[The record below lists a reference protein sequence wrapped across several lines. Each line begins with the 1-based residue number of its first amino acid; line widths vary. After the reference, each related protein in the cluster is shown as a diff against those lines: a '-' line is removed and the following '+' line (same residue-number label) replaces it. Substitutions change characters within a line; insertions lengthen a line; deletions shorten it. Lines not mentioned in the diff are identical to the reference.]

1 MFSSLK
7 IISSKHFRLLIATI
21 SILIVAF
28 LLIILPQTRYVT
40 LIFILSLFSALLSQK
55 VRKTIKECFMT
66 LKIETEG
73 LLNNGIYLKE
83 VHPSLSLEQKHI
95 FVRLPKVIV
104 KTDISDNVIEVS
116 IAISPYNQ
124 EKLSKLDLSSVFNG
138 YIQQQAQANKDSSK
152 MVYKLLNIDS
162 DYFYK
167 FSNLKQLFQ
176 FQKNYDYEIPLDKYN
191 SIPVLSHK
199 IIVARSGNG
208 KSFLLLYL
216 ISFLALSQKHILLV
230 ADYKQSDVFIACRD
244 NLGLRSVS
252 SKEDILQMV
261 EDTYLEMLD
270 RQKAFNDY
278 EGNKL
283 GLTMDKLGYKPLFLV
298 IDELASFTAALDK
311 KELEQFNFHFK
322 QIMLLGRALSVF
334 CLITMQQFN
343 VKNLGGSS
351 ELKEQ
356 FGDQILLGNNDSQ
369 TIQNL
374 YGSNELPNFQMEKG
388 NGFLQNDSNLQPVLF
403 RSPFL
408 EPSFFKHLEK
418 LNLKLQTKKES

>member
-1 MFSSLK
+1 M
-7 IISSKHFRLLIATI
+7 LLATI
-21 SILIVAF
+21 LILIVAF
-28 LLIILPQTRYVT
+28 ILIILPPTRYIA
-40 LIFILSLFSALLSQK
+40 LFAIFSLFSALLSQK

-73 LLNNGIYLKE
+73 LLNNGIYLRE
-83 VHPSLSLEQKHI
+83 VHHSLEHKHI
-95 FVRLPKVIV
+95 FVRLPKVTV
-104 KTDISDNVIEVS
+104 KTDIEDNVREIV
-116 IAISPYNQ
+116 IKVSPYNQ
-124 EKLSKLDLSSVFNG
+124 EKLSKLDLSPVFQG
-138 YIQQQAQANKDSSK
+138 FIQQQAQPNRDSSQ

-167 FSNLKQLFQ
+167 FTNLKQLFQ
-176 FQKNYDYEIPLDKYN
+176 FQKNYDSEIPLDKYN

-216 ISFLALSQKHILLV
+216 ISFLALSQKNILLI
-230 ADYKQSDVFIACRD
+230 ADFKQSDVFLACRD

-252 SKEDILQMV
+252 NKEDILQMV
-261 EDTYLEMLD
+261 EDTYLELLN

-283 GLTMDKLGYKPLFLV
+283 GLTMNKLEYKPLFLV

-369 TIQNL
+369 TVQNL
-374 YGSNELPNFQMEKG
+374 YGTNELPNFQMEKG
-388 NGFLQNDSNLQPVLF
+388 NGFLKNDSNLKPVLF

-408 EPSFFKHLEK
+408 EPSFFKHLEQ
-418 LNLKLQTKKES
+418 LNLKLQTKQES

>member
-1 MFSSLK
+1 
-7 IISSKHFRLLIATI
+7 
-21 SILIVAF
+21 
-28 LLIILPQTRYVT
+28 
-40 LIFILSLFSALLSQK
+40 
-55 VRKTIKECFMT
+55 MT

-83 VHPSLSLEQKHI
+83 VQPSLEQKHI
-95 FVRLPKVIV
+95 FVRLPKVTV
-104 KTDISDNVIEVS
+104 KTDIEDNVRE
-116 IAISPYNQ
+116 IAITISPYNQ
-124 EKLSKLDLSSVFNG
+124 EKLSKLDLSSVFQG
-138 YIQQQAQANKDSSK
+138 FIQQQAQSNRDSSQ

-176 FQKNYDYEIPLDKYN
+176 FQKNYDSEIPLDKYN

-216 ISFLALSQKHILLV
+216 ISFLALSQKNILLI

-244 NLGLRSVS
+244 NLGLSSVS

-283 GLTMDKLGYKPLFLV
+283 GLTMDKLGYEPLFLV

>member
-1 MFSSLK
+1 M
-7 IISSKHFRLLIATI
+7 LIATI

-28 LLIILPQTRYVT
+28 ILIILPPTRYVA
-40 LIFILSLFSALLSQK
+40 LISVLSLFSALLSQK
-55 VRKTIKECFMT
+55 VRETIKECFMT

-83 VHPSLSLEQKHI
+83 VQPSLEQKHI
-95 FVRLPKVIV
+95 FVRLPKVTV
-104 KTDISDNVIEVS
+104 KTDIEDNVRE
-116 IAISPYNQ
+116 IAITISPYNQ
-124 EKLSKLDLSSVFNG
+124 EKLSKLDLSSVFQG
-138 YIQQQAQANKDSSK
+138 FIQQQAQSNRDSSQ

-176 FQKNYDYEIPLDKYN
+176 FQKNYDSEIPLDKYN

-216 ISFLALSQKHILLV
+216 ISFLALSQKNILLI

-244 NLGLRSVS
+244 NLGLSSVS

-283 GLTMDKLGYKPLFLV
+283 GLTMDKLGYEPLFLV

>member
-28 LLIILPQTRYVT
+28 ILIILPPTRYAA
-40 LIFILSLFSALLSQK
+40 LISILSLFSALLSQK
-55 VRKTIKECFMT
+55 ARKTIKECFMT

-83 VHPSLSLEQKHI
+83 VQPSLEQKHI
-95 FVRLPKVIV
+95 FVRLPKVTV
-104 KTDISDNVIEVS
+104 KTDIEDNVREVS
-116 IAISPYNQ
+116 ITISPYNQ
-124 EKLSKLDLSSVFNG
+124 EKLSKLDLSSVFQG
-138 YIQQQAQANKDSSK
+138 FIQQQAQANKDSSQ

-162 DYFYK
+162 NYFYK

-176 FQKNYDYEIPLDKYN
+176 FQKNYHSEIPLDKYN
-191 SIPVLSHK
+191 SLPMLSHK

-216 ISFLALSQKHILLV
+216 ISFLSLSQKNILLV
-230 ADYKQSDVFIACRD
+230 ADFKQSDIFIACRD

-252 SKEDILQMV
+252 NKEDILQMV
-261 EDTYLEMLD
+261 EDTYLELLN
-270 RQKAFNDY
+270 RQRTFNNY
-278 EGNKL
+278 QGNKL
-283 GLTMDKLGYKPLFLV
+283 GLTMDKLEYKPLFLV

-343 VKNLGGSS
+343 VKNLGGNS

-356 FGDQILLGNNDSQ
+356 FSDQILLGNNDSQ
-369 TIQNL
+369 TVQNL

-388 NGFLQNDSNLQPVLF
+388 NGFLKNDSNLQPVLF

>member
-28 LLIILPQTRYVT
+28 LLIILPLTRYVA
-40 LIFILSLFSALLSQK
+40 LISILSLFSALLNQK
-55 VRKTIKECFMT
+55 VREKIKECFMT

-83 VHPSLSLEQKHI
+83 VQPSLEQKHI
-95 FVRLPKVIV
+95 FVRLPKTTV
-104 KTDISDNVIEVS
+104 KTDDSDSVREVS

-124 EKLSKLDLSSVFNG
+124 EKLSTLDLSSVFNG
-138 YIQQQAQANKDSSK
+138 YIQQQLQPNRDSSL
-152 MVYKLLNIDS
+152 MIYKLLNINS

-167 FSNLKQLFQ
+167 FSNMKQLFQ

-283 GLTMDKLGYKPLFLV
+283 GLTMDNLGHKPLFLV

-343 VKNLGGSS
+343 VKNLGGNS

-356 FGDQILLGNNDSQ
+356 FSDQILLGNNDSQ

-374 YGSNELPNFQMEKG
+374 YGSNELPNFPMEKG
-388 NGFLQNDSNLQPVLF
+388 NGFLKNDSNLKPVLF

-408 EPSFFKHLEK
+408 EPSFFKHLEQ

>member
-28 LLIILPQTRYVT
+28 ILIILPPTRCIA
-40 LIFILSLFSALLSQK
+40 LISILSLFSALLSQK
-55 VRKTIKECFMT
+55 VRKTIKDCFMT

-73 LLNNGIYLKE
+73 LLNNGIYLRE
-83 VHPSLSLEQKHI
+83 VQPSLEQKHI
-95 FVRLPKVIV
+95 FVRLPKVTV
-104 KTDISDNVIEVS
+104 KTDIEDNVIEIS
-116 IAISPYNQ
+116 ISISPYNQ
-124 EKLSKLDLSSVFNG
+124 EKLSNLDLSSVFNG

-167 FSNLKQLFQ
+167 FNNLKQLFQ
-176 FQKNYDYEIPLDKYN
+176 FQKNYDSEIPLDKYN

-216 ISFLALSQKHILLV
+216 ISFLALSQKNILLI
-230 ADYKQSDVFIACRD
+230 ADFKQSDVFLACRD

-252 SKEDILQMV
+252 NKEDILQMV
-261 EDTYLEMLD
+261 EDTYLELLN

-278 EGNKL
+278 KGNKL
-283 GLTMDKLGYKPLFLV
+283 GLTMDKLDYKPVFLV

-356 FGDQILLGNNDSQ
+356 FSDQILLGNNDSQ
-369 TIQNL
+369 TVQNL
-374 YGSNELPNFQMEKG
+374 YGINELPNFQMEKG
-388 NGFLQNDSNLQPVLF
+388 NGFLKNDSNLKPVLF

-408 EPSFFKHLEK
+408 EPNFFKHLEQ

>member
-28 LLIILPQTRYVT
+28 ILVILPPTRYIA
-40 LIFILSLFSALLSQK
+40 LFAIFSLFSALFSQK

-73 LLNNGIYLKE
+73 LLNNAIYLKE
-83 VHPSLSLEQKHI
+83 VQLSLEQKHI
-95 FVRLPKVIV
+95 FVRLPQVRV
-104 KTDISDNVIEVS
+104 KTDIKDNVREIS
-116 IAISPYNQ
+116 IRISPYNQ
-124 EKLSKLDLSSVFNG
+124 EKLLKLDLSSVFNG
-138 YIQQQAQANKDSSK
+138 FIQQQAQPNRDGSQ
-152 MVYKLLNIDS
+152 MIYKLLNIDS

-167 FSNLKQLFQ
+167 FNNLKQLFQ
-176 FQKNYDYEIPLDKYN
+176 FQKNYDSEIPLDKYN

-216 ISFLALSQKHILLV
+216 ISFLALSQKNILLI
-230 ADYKQSDVFIACRD
+230 ADFKQSDVFLACRD

-252 SKEDILQMV
+252 NKEDILQMV
-261 EDTYLEMLD
+261 EDTYLELLN

-356 FGDQILLGNNDSQ
+356 FSDQILLGNNDSQ
-369 TIQNL
+369 TVQNL
-374 YGSNELPNFQMEKG
+374 YGINELPNFQMEKG
-388 NGFLQNDSNLQPVLF
+388 NGFLKNDSNLKPVLF

-408 EPSFFKHLEK
+408 EPSFFKHLEQ

>member
-28 LLIILPQTRYVT
+28 ILIILPPTRYAA
-40 LIFILSLFSALLSQK
+40 LISVLSLFSALLSQK
-55 VRKTIKECFMT
+55 VRQIIKACFMT

-83 VHPSLSLEQKHI
+83 VQPSLEQKHI
-95 FVRLPKVIV
+95 FVRLPKVTV
-104 KTDISDNVIEVS
+104 KTDIEDSVIEVL

-124 EKLSKLDLSSVFNG
+124 EKLSKLDLSSVFQG
-138 YIQQQAQANKDSSK
+138 FIQQQAQPNRDSSQ
-152 MVYKLLNIDS
+152 MIYKLLNIDS

-176 FQKNYDYEIPLDKYN
+176 FQKNYDSEIPLDKYN

-244 NLGLRSVS
+244 NLGIHSYS

-261 EDTYLEMLD
+261 ESAYFELLN

-298 IDELASFTAALDK
+298 IDELASFTVALDK

-356 FGDQILLGNNDSQ
+356 FGDQILLGNNDNQ

>member
-7 IISSKHFRLLIATI
+7 IISSKHFRLLLATI

-28 LLIILPQTRYVT
+28 ILIIFPPTRYAA
-40 LIFILSLFSALLSQK
+40 LISILSLFSTLLSRN
-55 VRKTIKECFMT
+55 VRQIIKDCFMT

-83 VHPSLSLEQKHI
+83 VQPSLEQKHI
-95 FVRLPKVIV
+95 FVRLPKVTV
-104 KTDISDNVIEVS
+104 KTDIEDSVIEVL

-124 EKLSKLDLSSVFNG
+124 EKLSKLDLSSVFQG
-138 YIQQQAQANKDSSK
+138 FIQQQAQPNRDSSQ
-152 MVYKLLNIDS
+152 MIYKLLNIDS

-176 FQKNYDYEIPLDKYN
+176 FQKNYDSEIPLDKYN

-244 NLGLRSVS
+244 NLGLHSYS

-261 EDTYLEMLD
+261 EGAYFELLN

-356 FGDQILLGNNDSQ
+356 FGDQILLGNNDNQ

>member
-7 IISSKHFRLLIATI
+7 IISSKHFKLLIATI

-28 LLIILPQTRYVT
+28 ILVILPPTRNIA
-40 LIFILSLFSALLSQK
+40 LFAIFSLFSALLSQK

-73 LLNNGIYLKE
+73 LLNNAIYLKE
-83 VHPSLSLEQKHI
+83 VQPSLEQKHI
-95 FVRLPKVIV
+95 FVRLPQVRV
-104 KTDISDNVIEVS
+104 KIDIQDNVRE
-116 IAISPYNQ
+116 IAIKISPYNQ
-124 EKLSKLDLSSVFNG
+124 EKLLKLDLSSVFNG
-138 YIQQQAQANKDSSK
+138 FIQQQVQPNRDSSQ
-152 MVYKLLNIDS
+152 MIYKLLNIDS

-167 FSNLKQLFQ
+167 FSSLKQLFQ
-176 FQKNYDYEIPLDKYN
+176 FQKNYDSEIPLDKYN

-216 ISFLALSQKHILLV
+216 ISFLALSQKNILLI
-230 ADYKQSDVFIACRD
+230 ADFKQSDVFIACRD
-244 NLGLRSVS
+244 NLGLNSVS
-252 SKEDILQMV
+252 NKEDILQMV
-261 EDTYLEMLD
+261 EDTYLELLN

-356 FGDQILLGNNDSQ
+356 FSDQILLGNNDSQ
-369 TIQNL
+369 TVQNL
-374 YGSNELPNFQMEKG
+374 YGINELPNFQMEKG
-388 NGFLQNDSNLQPVLF
+388 NGFLKNDSNLKPVLF

-408 EPSFFKHLEK
+408 EPSFFKHLEQ

>member
-1 MFSSLK
+1 
-7 IISSKHFRLLIATI
+7 
-21 SILIVAF
+21 
-28 LLIILPQTRYVT
+28 
-40 LIFILSLFSALLSQK
+40 
-55 VRKTIKECFMT
+55 MT

-83 VHPSLSLEQKHI
+83 VQSSLEQKHI
-95 FVRLPKVIV
+95 FVRLPKVTVKADIEDSVREIV
-104 KTDISDNVIEVS
+104 IKM
-116 IAISPYNQ
+116 SPYNQ
-124 EKLSKLDLSSVFNG
+124 EKLSKLDLSPVFQG
-138 YIQQQAQANKDSSK
+138 FIQQQAQPNRDSSQ
-152 MVYKLLNIDS
+152 MIYKLLNIDS

-176 FQKNYDYEIPLDKYN
+176 FQKNYDSEIPLDKYN
-191 SIPVLSHK
+191 STPVLSHK

-261 EDTYLEMLD
+261 EDTYLELLN
-270 RQKAFNDY
+270 RQKTFNDY
-278 EGNKL
+278 QENKL

-351 ELKEQ
+351 EIKEQ
-356 FGDQILLGNNDSQ
+356 FSDQILLGNNDSQ
-369 TIQNL
+369 TVQNL
-374 YGSNELPNFQMEKG
+374 YGTNELPNFQMEKG
-388 NGFLQNDSNLQPVLF
+388 NGFLQNDSNLKPILF

-408 EPSFFKHLEK
+408 EPSFFKHLEQ
-418 LNLKLQTKKES
+418 LNLKLQTKK

>member
-7 IISSKHFRLLIATI
+7 IVSSKHFRLFIATI

-28 LLIILPQTRYVT
+28 LLIILPLTRYVS
-40 LIFILSLFSALLSQK
+40 LISIFSLFSALLSQK
-55 VRKTIKECFMT
+55 VRKTIKKNFMT

-83 VHPSLSLEQKHI
+83 VQLSLEQKHI
-95 FVRLPKVIV
+95 FVRLPKVTV
-104 KTDISDNVIEVS
+104 KTDIEDSVREIS
-116 IAISPYNQ
+116 ITISPYNQ
-124 EKLSKLDLSSVFNG
+124 EKLSKLDLSSVFQG
-138 YIQQQAQANKDSSK
+138 FIPQQAQPNRDSSQ

-176 FQKNYDYEIPLDKYN
+176 FQKNYHSEIPLDKYN
-191 SIPVLSHK
+191 SLPMLSHK
-199 IIVARSGNG
+199 IIIARSGNG

-230 ADYKQSDVFIACRD
+230 ADYKQSDLFIACRD

-252 SKEDILQMV
+252 NKEDVLQVV
-261 EDTYLEMLD
+261 EDTYLELLN
-270 RQKAFNDY
+270 RQKAFNNY
-278 EGNKL
+278 QGNKL

-356 FGDQILLGNNDSQ
+356 FSDQILLGNNDSQ
-369 TIQNL
+369 TVQNL
-374 YGSNELPNFQMEKG
+374 YGTNELPNFQMEKG
-388 NGFLQNDSNLQPVLF
+388 NGFLKNDSNLKPVLF

-408 EPSFFKHLEK
+408 EPSFFKHLGQ
-418 LNLKLQTKKES
+418 LNLKLQTKKS

>member
-28 LLIILPQTRYVT
+28 ILIILPPTRYAA
-40 LIFILSLFSALLSQK
+40 LISILSLFLALLSQK
-55 VRKTIKECFMT
+55 VKQTIKECFMS

-83 VHPSLSLEQKHI
+83 VQASLEQKHI
-95 FVRLPKVIV
+95 FVRLPKVTV
-104 KTDISDNVIEVS
+104 KTDIEDSVIEVL

-124 EKLSKLDLSSVFNG
+124 EKLSKLDLSSVFQG
-138 YIQQQAQANKDSSK
+138 FIQQQAQPNRDSSK

-162 DYFYK
+162 GYCFK
-167 FSNLKQLFQ
+167 FNNLKQLFQ
-176 FQKNYDYEIPLDKYN
+176 FQKNYDSEIPLDKYN

-216 ISFLALSQKHILLV
+216 ISFLALSQKYILLV

-252 SKEDILQMV
+252 NKEDILQMV
-261 EDTYLEMLD
+261 EDTYLELLN
-270 RQKAFNDY
+270 RQEAFNDY
-278 EGNKL
+278 KGNKL
-283 GLTMDKLGYKPLFLV
+283 GLTMDKLEYKPLFLV

-343 VKNLGGSS
+343 VKNLGGNS

-356 FGDQILLGNNDSQ
+356 FSDQILLGNNDSQ
-369 TIQNL
+369 TVQNL
-374 YGSNELPNFQMEKG
+374 YGTNELPNFQMEKG
-388 NGFLQNDSNLQPVLF
+388 NGFLKNDSNLKPVLF

-408 EPSFFKHLEK
+408 EPSFFQHLEQ
-418 LNLKLQTKKES
+418 LDLKLQTKKES

>member
-7 IISSKHFRLLIATI
+7 IISSKHFRLLIVTI
-21 SILIVAF
+21 LILIVAF
-28 LLIILPQTRYVT
+28 ILIILPPTRYVS
-40 LIFILSLFSALLSQK
+40 LIVILSLFSALLIQK
-55 VRKTIKECFMT
+55 VRKTIKEYFMT

-73 LLNNGIYLKE
+73 LLNNVIYLKE
-83 VHPSLSLEQKHI
+83 VQPSLEQKHI
-95 FVRLPKVIV
+95 FVRLPKVTV
-104 KTDISDNVIEVS
+104 KTDIEDSVIEVL

-124 EKLSKLDLSSVFNG
+124 EKLSKLDLSSVFQG
-138 YIQQQAQANKDSSK
+138 FIQQQAQPNRDSSQ
-152 MVYKLLNIDS
+152 MIYKLLNIDS

-176 FQKNYDYEIPLDKYN
+176 FQKNYDSEIPLDKYN

-208 KSFLLLYL
+208 KSFLLLYF
-216 ISFLALSQKHILLV
+216 ISFLALSQKNILLI

-261 EDTYLEMLD
+261 EDTYLELLN

-283 GLTMDKLGYKPLFLV
+283 GLTMNKLGYKPLFLV

-343 VKNLGGSS
+343 VKNLGGNS

-356 FGDQILLGNNDSQ
+356 FSDQILLGNNDSQ
-369 TIQNL
+369 TVQNL
-374 YGSNELPNFQMEKG
+374 YGTNELPNFQMEKG
-388 NGFLQNDSNLQPVLF
+388 NGFLKNDSNLKPVLF

-408 EPSFFKHLEK
+408 EPNFFKHLEQ

>member
-28 LLIILPQTRYVT
+28 ILIILPQTRCVA
-40 LIFILSLFSALLSQK
+40 LISIFSLFSALLSQK

-83 VHPSLSLEQKHI
+83 VQPSLEQKHI
-95 FVRLPKVIV
+95 FVRLPKVTV
-104 KTDISDNVIEVS
+104 KTDIEDSVREIS
-116 IAISPYNQ
+116 ITISPYNQ
-124 EKLSKLDLSSVFNG
+124 EKLSNLDLSSVFNG
-138 YIQQQAQANKDSSK
+138 YIQQQAQSNRDSSQ

-176 FQKNYDYEIPLDKYN
+176 FQKNYHSEIPLDKYN
-191 SIPVLSHK
+191 SLPMLSHK
-199 IIVARSGNG
+199 IIIARSGNG

-230 ADYKQSDVFIACRD
+230 ADYKQSDLFIACRD

-252 SKEDILQMV
+252 NKEDVLQVV
-261 EDTYLEMLD
+261 EDTYLELLN
-270 RQKAFNDY
+270 RQKAFNNY
-278 EGNKL
+278 QGNKL

-356 FGDQILLGNNDSQ
+356 FSDQILLGNNDSQ
-369 TIQNL
+369 TVQNL
-374 YGSNELPNFQMEKG
+374 YGTNELPNFQMEKG
-388 NGFLQNDSNLQPVLF
+388 NGFLKNDSNLKPVLF

-408 EPSFFKHLEK
+408 EPSFFKHLEQ
-418 LNLKLQTKKES
+418 LNLKLQTKKS

>member
-28 LLIILPQTRYVT
+28 ILVILPPTRNIA
-40 LIFILSLFSALLSQK
+40 LFAIFSLFSALLSQK

-73 LLNNGIYLKE
+73 LLNNAIYLKE
-83 VHPSLSLEQKHI
+83 VQPSLEQKHI
-95 FVRLPKVIV
+95 FVRLPQVRV
-104 KTDISDNVIEVS
+104 KTDIKDNVREIS
-116 IAISPYNQ
+116 IRISPYNQ
-124 EKLSKLDLSSVFNG
+124 EKLLKLDLSSVFNG
-138 YIQQQAQANKDSSK
+138 FIQQQAQPNRDGSQ
-152 MVYKLLNIDS
+152 MIYKLLNIDS
-162 DYFYK
+162 DYYYK

-176 FQKNYDYEIPLDKYN
+176 FQKNYDSEIPLDKYN

-216 ISFLALSQKHILLV
+216 ISFLALSQKYILLV

-244 NLGLRSVS
+244 NLGLHSYS

-261 EDTYLEMLD
+261 EGAYFELLN

-356 FGDQILLGNNDSQ
+356 FGDQILLGNNDNQ

>member
-28 LLIILPQTRYVT
+28 ILIILPPTRYAA
-40 LIFILSLFSALLSQK
+40 LISILSLFSALLSQK
-55 VRKTIKECFMT
+55 VKQTIKECFMT
-66 LKIETEG
+66 HKIETEG

-83 VHPSLSLEQKHI
+83 VQPSLEQKHI

-104 KTDISDNVIEVS
+104 KTDIEDSVIEVL

-124 EKLSKLDLSSVFNG
+124 EKLSKLDLSSVFQG
-138 YIQQQAQANKDSSK
+138 FIQQQAQPNRDSSK

-176 FQKNYDYEIPLDKYN
+176 FQKNYDSEIPLDKYN

-208 KSFLLLYL
+208 KSFLLIYL
-216 ISFLALSQKHILLV
+216 ISFLALSQKYILLV
-230 ADYKQSDVFIACRD
+230 ADYKQSDVFIACRE
-244 NLGLRSVS
+244 NLGLHSYS

-261 EDTYLEMLD
+261 EGAYFELLN

-356 FGDQILLGNNDSQ
+356 FGDQILLGNNDNQ

>member
-7 IISSKHFRLLIATI
+7 IISSKHFRLLLATI
-21 SILIVAF
+21 LILIVAF
-28 LLIILPQTRYVT
+28 ILIILPPTRYIA
-40 LIFILSLFSALLSQK
+40 LFAIFSLFSALLSQK

-73 LLNNGIYLKE
+73 LLNNGIYLRE
-83 VHPSLSLEQKHI
+83 VHHSLEHKHI
-95 FVRLPKVIV
+95 FVRLPKVTV
-104 KTDISDNVIEVS
+104 KTDIEDNVREIV
-116 IAISPYNQ
+116 IKVSPYNQ
-124 EKLSKLDLSSVFNG
+124 EKLSKLDLSPVFQG
-138 YIQQQAQANKDSSK
+138 FIQQQAQPNRDSSQ

-167 FSNLKQLFQ
+167 FTNLKQLFQ
-176 FQKNYDYEIPLDKYN
+176 FQKNYDSEIPLDKYN

-216 ISFLALSQKHILLV
+216 ISFLALSQKNILLI
-230 ADYKQSDVFIACRD
+230 ADFKQSDVFLACRD

-252 SKEDILQMV
+252 NKEDILQMV
-261 EDTYLEMLD
+261 EDTYLELLN

-283 GLTMDKLGYKPLFLV
+283 GLTMNKLEYKPLFLV

-369 TIQNL
+369 TVQNL
-374 YGSNELPNFQMEKG
+374 YGTNELPNFQMEKG
-388 NGFLQNDSNLQPVLF
+388 NGFLKNDSNLKPVLF

-408 EPSFFKHLEK
+408 EPSFFKHLEQ
-418 LNLKLQTKKES
+418 LNLKLQTKQES

>member
-28 LLIILPQTRYVT
+28 ILIILPPTRYVA
-40 LIFILSLFSALLSQK
+40 LISILSLFSALLSQK
-55 VRKTIKECFMT
+55 VRRTIKEYLMAF
-66 LKIETEG
+66 KIETE
-73 LLNNGIYLKE
+73 LLNAGIYLKE
-83 VHPSLSLEQKHI
+83 VQPSLEQKHI
-95 FVRLPKVIV
+95 FVRLPKVTV
-104 KTDISDNVIEVS
+104 KIEDSVREISIT
-116 IAISPYNQ
+116 ISPYNQ
-124 EKLSKLDLSSVFNG
+124 EKLSKLDLSSVFQG
-138 YIQQQAQANKDSSK
+138 FIQQQAQPNRDSSQ

-162 DYFYK
+162 NYFYK
-167 FSNLKQLFQ
+167 FSNLKQLYQ
-176 FQKNYDYEIPLDKYN
+176 FQKNYHSEIPLDKYN

-216 ISFLALSQKHILLV
+216 VSFLALSQKHIVWV
-230 ADYKQSDVFIACRD
+230 ADYKQSDVFIASRD

-261 EDTYLEMLD
+261 EDTYLELLN
-270 RQKAFNDY
+270 RQKVFNDY

-356 FGDQILLGNNDSQ
+356 FSDQILLGNNDTQ
-369 TIQNL
+369 TVQNL
-374 YGSNELPNFQMEKG
+374 YGINELPNFQMEKG
-388 NGFLQNDSNLQPVLF
+388 NGFLKNDSNLKPALF
-403 RSPFL
+403 RAAFL
-408 EPSFFKHLEK
+408 APTFFNHLEQ

>member
-7 IISSKHFRLLIATI
+7 IVSSKHFRLFIATI

-28 LLIILPQTRYVT
+28 LLIILPLTRYVA
-40 LIFILSLFSALLSQK
+40 LISIFSLFSALLSQK
-55 VRKTIKECFMT
+55 VRKTIKKYFMT

-83 VHPSLSLEQKHI
+83 VQLSLEQKHI
-95 FVRLPKVIV
+95 FVRLPKVTV
-104 KTDISDNVIEVS
+104 KTDIEDSVREIS
-116 IAISPYNQ
+116 ITISPYNQ
-124 EKLSKLDLSSVFNG
+124 EKLSKLDLSSVFQG
-138 YIQQQAQANKDSSK
+138 FIQQQAQPNRDSSQ

-176 FQKNYDYEIPLDKYN
+176 FQKNYHSEIPLDKYN
-191 SIPVLSHK
+191 SLPMLSHK
-199 IIVARSGNG
+199 IIIARSGNG

-230 ADYKQSDVFIACRD
+230 ADYKQSDLFIACRD

-252 SKEDILQMV
+252 NKEDVLQVV
-261 EDTYLEMLD
+261 EDTYLELLN
-270 RQKAFNDY
+270 RQKAFNNY
-278 EGNKL
+278 QGNKL

-351 ELKEQ
+351 ELK
-356 FGDQILLGNNDSQ
+356 GPAY
-369 TIQNL
+369 T
-374 YGSNELPNFQMEKG
+374 
-388 NGFLQNDSNLQPVLF
+388 
-403 RSPFL
+403 
-408 EPSFFKHLEK
+408 
-418 LNLKLQTKKES
+418 

>member
-1 MFSSLK
+1 
-7 IISSKHFRLLIATI
+7 
-21 SILIVAF
+21 
-28 LLIILPQTRYVT
+28 
-40 LIFILSLFSALLSQK
+40 
-55 VRKTIKECFMT
+55 MT

-83 VHPSLSLEQKHI
+83 VQLSLEQKHI
-95 FVRLPKVIV
+95 FVRLPKVTV
-104 KTDISDNVIEVS
+104 KTDIEDSVREIS
-116 IAISPYNQ
+116 ITISPYNQ
-124 EKLSKLDLSSVFNG
+124 EKLSKLDLSSVFQG
-138 YIQQQAQANKDSSK
+138 FIQQQAQPNRDSSQ

-176 FQKNYDYEIPLDKYN
+176 FQKNYHSEIPLDKYN
-191 SIPVLSHK
+191 SLPMLSHK
-199 IIVARSGNG
+199 IIIARSGNG

-230 ADYKQSDVFIACRD
+230 ADYKQSDLFIACRD

-252 SKEDILQMV
+252 NKEDVLQVV
-261 EDTYLEMLD
+261 EDTYLELLN
-270 RQKAFNDY
+270 RQKAFNNY
-278 EGNKL
+278 QGNKL
-283 GLTMDKLGYKPLFLV
+283 GLTMDKLGYKPLFLI

-388 NGFLQNDSNLQPVLF
+388 NGFLKNDSNLKPVLF

-408 EPSFFKHLEK
+408 EPSFFKHLEQ